1 MALTINTNIS
11 SLMVQLSLKQSSLEL
26 DRALQQMTTGY
37 RINSAKDDAAGYAVA
52 TKMAIDL
59 SSYNVVQNN
68 TMLGTS
74 LLSTATSSLD
84 LVTTHLQRIRD
95 LAEQA
100 ANGTYGTDSITA
112 IQAEID
118 QRTQEINRVMSS
130 TEYNGIKL
138 FEGDGTANITGEF
151 ISQVNQLTEEQAL
164 AQGYTLIKTA
174 DDLNNIRNNLSG
186 KYILMNDIDL
196 SSYSNWQPIGDFDMN
211 TGSGDI
217 FTGELNGNGHVIKN
231 LNINRPTEDNV
242 ALIVATTGKI
252 QNIGLE
258 NIFIHGNISV
268 SGLVSFSNGGFFSN
282 CYVSGVIEGIASV
295 GGVTSLAYFSNY
307 EDTYFY
313 GDVSGDSYVGGLIG
327 QSFSEINN
335 CYSTGSVSGSYI
347 AAGGLIG
354 MFSGN
359 IKNSYSNSNVNGNAG
374 VGGLLGVTLEVSTMD
389 SCYAAGKVSGI
400 SSLGGLIGEIGN
412 DFTISNSYNIFETT
426 EQTNAIGAI
435 SNGTL
440 NGLVNT
446 VTTTELNSLIGNGI
460 LPQYTPTNAGG
471 SSGRTFTLQ
480 VGIDST
486 ENSKITFDTALGFT
500 LNIDV
505 STTANAQN
513 ALDEIDEV
521 LDLITAKQTEFGAV
535 QNRLDSVLDSLN
547 VSIQNTTSSL
557 STIRDADI
565 AKVSAD
571 YIRAQ
576 ILQQASA
583 SLLATANQAPSIA
596 LNLI

>member
-68 TMLGTS
+68 TLLGTS
-74 LLSTATSSLD
+74 LLNTATSSLD

-138 FEGDGTANITGEF
+138 FEGDAGTGGGTGGGTTTVDESKRVINQTTFQSGQTYYITTSDDLVKLQDLVNSGVDTTNVTFELMSDINMQGVAFRGIGTGGADGSDMSKVFKGTFNGNCHVISNLTINTSENFVGLFGASLGNINSVGLNNVNISGGMNVGGLVGASMANIENCY
-151 ISQVNQLTEEQAL
+151 V
-164 AQGYTLIKTA
+164 
-174 DDLNNIRNNLSG
+174 
-186 KYILMNDIDL
+186 
-196 SSYSNWQPIGDFDMN
+196 
-211 TGSGDI
+211 
-217 FTGELNGNGHVIKN
+217 
-231 LNINRPTEDNV
+231 
-242 ALIVATTGKI
+242 TGKI
-252 QNIGLE
+252 
-258 NIFIHGNISV
+258 
-268 SGLVSFSNGGFFSN
+268 SGD
-282 CYVSGVIEGIASV
+282 EAV
-295 GGVTSLAYFSNY
+295 GGIVGINLLNIKNSYTNVIVRASNQY
-307 EDTYFY
+307 
-313 GDVSGDSYVGGLIG
+313 
-327 QSFSEINN
+327 
-335 CYSTGSVSGSYI
+335 
-347 AAGGLIG
+347 AGGLIG
-354 MFSGN
+354 ASMVSSSVSGCYSSGTVQGDLYVAGLIGMN
-359 IKNSYSNSNVNGNAG
+359 QYNNVSNCYSNCKVIGNQYLGGLFGYNDGALTNNYFDKQVSGVSVG
-374 VGGLLGVTLEVSTMD
+374 VGGGGAQTGTTGVTTSELNN
-389 SCYAAGKVSGI
+389 
-400 SSLGGLIGEIGN
+400 LIN
-412 DFTISNSYNIFETT
+412 
-426 EQTNAIGAI
+426 
-435 SNGTL
+435 NGTL
-440 NGLVNT
+440 
-446 VTTTELNSLIGNGI
+446 
-460 LPQYTPTNAGG
+460 PQYDYENTYGG
-471 SSGRTFTLQ
+471 GGNWNNTGREFTLQ

-513 ALDEIDEV
+513 ALDEIDAV